1 MKDLKYL
8 MAYSVPLSVI
18 VSFHF
23 KGVASYTALAYVFVF
38 IPLIESILPIKQKD
52 LVYIDTNKRS
62 LNRIFDWLLY
72 LNVPIVYTILGYGF
86 YNFSTVNLNTYEN
99 IGLVFALGILLATNA
114 VNVAHELGHR
124 KSKFE
129 VLLTRLLLLPCMYM
143 HFTIEHNHGHHKYV
157 ATDLDPATAKKG
169 QSLYHFWVTSVLGQY
184 KNAWRIQTRLLKKNS
199 ARFLSFKNN
208 MLLFVILQL
217 AYLGGV
223 YMLFGF
229 KIFLISLIVG
239 IISFLF
245 LETINYIEHYGLV
258 RKEIN
263 GKYEKVQN
271 IHSWN
276 SNHVMGRIVL
286 YELTR
291 HSDHHYRAS
300 KKYQVLE
307 SLENSPTLPFGYPG
321 SMIIATLPP
330 LWYAIMH
337 PKL

>member
-18 VSFHF
+18 ISLYF

-217 AYLGGV
+217 AY
-223 YMLFGF
+223 F
-229 KIFLISLIVG
+229 
-239 IISFLF
+239 
-245 LETINYIEHYGLV
+245 H
-258 RKEIN
+258 
-263 GKYEKVQN
+263 
-271 IHSWN
+271 
-276 SNHVMGRIVL
+276 
-286 YELTR
+286 
-291 HSDHHYRAS
+291 
-300 KKYQVLE
+300 
-307 SLENSPTLPFGYPG
+307 
-321 SMIIATLPP
+321 IA
-330 LWYAIMH
+330 
-337 PKL
+337 